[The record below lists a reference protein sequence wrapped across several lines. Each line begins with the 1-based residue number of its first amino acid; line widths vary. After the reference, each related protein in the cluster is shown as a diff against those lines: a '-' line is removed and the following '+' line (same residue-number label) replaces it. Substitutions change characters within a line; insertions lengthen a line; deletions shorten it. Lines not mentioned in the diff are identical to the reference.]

1 MTNQCFRIAKLGLYR
16 VKTFKQR
23 LRLFE
28 IAFKHLAH
36 HPQRRL
42 LPEQKCI
49 LVIGAE
55 SKRTVLRQDEV
66 REKAELIQPCRHI
79 VVVVPRT
86 VIAAA
91 GTDRENFLQTTQ
103 VVIFPH
109 RNHLLV
115 VVHAEQMLNRQ
126 IRVLFPEYLQKFHG
140 KIEVRLDQNGNFSVF
155 FYSFTEKQLQ
165 NCMPHMHCAPKGNLS
180 ATPPVQF
187 QFCNLRLMEDI
198 FLFPLAAAERFNQF
212 SD

>member
-1 MTNQCFRIAKLGLYR
+1 M
-16 VKTFKQR
+16 
-23 LRLFE
+23 E
-28 IAFKHLAH
+28 IEIRA
-36 HPQRRL
+36 PTSR
-42 LPEQKCI
+42 
-49 LVIGAE
+49 
-55 SKRTVLRQDEV
+55 
-66 REKAELIQPCRHI
+66 
-79 VVVVPRT
+79 VVPRT

-180 ATPPVQF
+180 ATPPPFNSSFAISASWKIYSFFPSRQLNVSISSPTD
-187 QFCNLRLMEDI
+187 LR
-198 FLFPLAAAERFNQF
+198 R
-212 SD
+212 

>member
-1 MTNQCFRIAKLGLYR
+1 MFR
-16 VKTFKQR
+16 QN
-23 LRLFE
+23 E
-28 IAFKHLAH
+28 IW
-36 HPQRRL
+36 
-42 LPEQKCI
+42 EQ
-49 LVIGAE
+49 
-55 SKRTVLRQDEV
+55 T
-66 REKAELIQPCRHI
+66 ELIQPRRHI
-79 VVVVPRT
+79 VIVVPGT
-86 VIAAA
+86 VITAT
-91 GTDRENFLQTTQ
+91 GTDRQNLLQTAQ
-103 VVIFPH
+103 IVIFPH

-165 NCMPHMHCAPKGNLS
+165 NCMPHMYCAPKGNLS
-180 ATPPVQF
+180 APPVQF

-198 FLFPLAAAERFNQF
+198 FLFPLTAAERFNQF